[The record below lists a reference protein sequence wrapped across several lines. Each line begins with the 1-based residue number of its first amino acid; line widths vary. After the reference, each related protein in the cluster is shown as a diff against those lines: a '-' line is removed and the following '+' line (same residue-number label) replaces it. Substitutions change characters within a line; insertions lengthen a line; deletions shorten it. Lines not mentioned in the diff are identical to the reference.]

1 MKPSLI
7 NDEAY
12 PNQSHDIIH
21 CGQSSLR
28 IFTWGIHRCPDLW
41 SNSKSFQPARFC
53 QGFKSRDKAAGDRS
67 QFWIPFGA
75 GARVCIG
82 QHLAWVE
89 LKLALTFLLHH
100 FTFSKVEVTE
110 PLGFCVDWEH
120 AVVHSDKD
128 VVLGVARRR

>member
-1 MKPSLI
+1 M
-7 NDEAY
+7 
-12 PNQSHDIIH
+12 
-21 CGQSSLR
+21 QSSLR

-41 SNSKSFQPARFC
+41 SRSKSFQPDRFC
-53 QGFKSRDKAAGDRS
+53 SGFKSREKAGAQS

-100 FTFSKVEVTE
+100 FTFSKVEATE
-110 PLGFCVDWEH
+110 RLEFCVDWEH
-120 AVVHSDKD
+120 AVVHADKD